1 MKSKGAR
8 WAFIIVLLILFL
20 PAGIIVMLVK
30 LHKDPFNY
38 TSNGNN
44 TIIVGWILFVSGILY
59 LFSCLSDSAANSGV
73 GSILSGVAFC
83 CGGGFALVRHGRK
96 YKQRGMLF
104 SRYLTCIKN
113 SNDGSIRD
121 IAASLG
127 FTYDKAY
134 MDIVELIR
142 CGALP
147 NSYIDESTNC
157 VISPYIKK
165 WVIDYKNKTQM
176 KEEPEKLKSRTV
188 KCSNCGGMNSITGN
202 NYECEYCGS
211 PLAYEY
217 I

>member
-1 MKSKGAR
+1 MKSKGAT
-8 WAFIIVLLILFL
+8 WALIIVLLILFF

-38 TSNGNN
+38 TSNGNG
-44 TIIVGWILFVSGILY
+44 TIIVGWILFVFGIFY
-59 LFSCLSDSAANSGV
+59 LINFLSDSATNSGV
-73 GSILSGVAFC
+73 GPLLSGVAFF
-83 CGGGFALVRHGRK
+83 CGGGFALVCHGRK

-104 SRYLTCIKN
+104 SRYLTCIMN
-113 SNDGSIRD
+113 SKDGSIRD
-121 IAASLG
+121 MAASLG

-134 MDIVELIR
+134 RDIVELIR

-157 VISPYIKK
+157 VVSPYIKK
-165 WVIDYKNKTQM
+165 WVIDYKNRTQM

-202 NYECEYCGS
+202 NNECEYCGS